1 MPLFPRKIYPAL
13 LEHLKSPNLTV
24 IIGLRRTGKTTTL
37 KYLMS
42 QISSDNKLY
51 IDFERLDNRDL
62 FSFKNYDTIANN
74 LEQLGLS
81 LNKKSNRAYLFLD
94 DIQLVRNISGA
105 LQYLTNH
112 YGIKF
117 IVTGSSSYYFETLFS
132 GALSKRKKIFELTTL
147 DFAEFLDFKQIP
159 HKDDYNSSKLFSKKF
174 NEIEYERLRG
184 YYEEYISFGAF
195 PEVALVSKAEAK
207 RDIIFDILNS
217 YIRIDVKTL
226 ADFRNPDNIE
236 KLLKMLAQR
245 VGEKLDYSK
254 LSKLSG
260 MSRETIK
267 NYIDFF
273 EASYLISRVPVLAT
287 PNNANREIIKAQK
300 FYFSDNGFL
309 SVLADSSN
317 QSKFENAIFTQLRDL
332 GTLKYYQLKNGAKID
347 FILKSKTQTIALEVK
362 ETPLKQEGAKLEK
375 LASFAKIKNS
385 RLIGRLAVANFKN
398 YIWGGEIR

>member
-13 LEHLKSPNLTV
+13 LEHLKSPQITV
-24 IIGLRRTGKTTTL
+24 ITGLRRTGKTTTI

-42 QISSDNKLY
+42 ELKSDNKLY

-62 FSFKNYDTIANN
+62 FSQKNYDSIANN
-74 LEQLGLS
+74 LEQLGLD
-81 LNKKSNRAYLFLD
+81 LKKKKAFLFLD
-94 DIQLVRNISGA
+94 DIQLVKNISSV
-105 LQYLTNH
+105 LKYLYDH

-117 IVTGSSSYYFETLFS
+117 IVTGSSSYYFKNLFLESLS
-132 GALSKRKKIFELTTL
+132 GRKKIFELMTL

-159 HKDDYNSSKLFSKKF
+159 HKDDSNSSKLFSKKF

-195 PEVALVSKAEAK
+195 PEVALISKHEEK
-207 RDIIFDILNS
+207 RDLLFDILNS
-217 YIRIDVKTL
+217 YIRTDIKTL

-245 VGEKLDYSK
+245 VGEKLDYFK

-273 EASYLISRVPVLAT
+273 EASYIIYRLPVFSL
-287 PNNANREIIKAQK
+287 NANREIIKAQK
-300 FYFSDNGFL
+300 LHFCDNGFL
-309 SVLADSSN
+309 DILSDVSS
-317 QSKFENAIFTQLRDL
+317 QAKFENAIFTQLRSL

-347 FILKSKTQTIALEVK
+347 FILNNKTQTIALEVK
-362 ETPLKQEGAKLEK
+362 ETPLKQDNNKLEK
-375 LASFAKIKNS
+375 LASLARIKNS